1 MNASLVF
8 YIGKKL
14 AHFVKEFEAYSPEVG
29 EFDAENDSRGVVIE
43 SPVFPD
49 DPAKHIYIDFG
60 EEFVLYW
67 NGWHTSYS
75 PEDFWYDILVSQL
88 HKILSGDALSAV
100 VTDEKGN
107 VVMSTVFEA
116 KNTLS
121 SAEDIFIHSS
131 TPDFVKKDL
140 REKASLCTVTA
151 WTGESYTLPI
161 K

>member
-1 MNASLVF
+1 MNAQLVF

-67 NGWHTSYS
+67 NDWHTSYS

-100 VTDEKGN
+100 VTDANGK
-107 VVMSTVFEA
+107 VIASTVFDR
-116 KNTLS
+116 T
-121 SAEDIFIHSS
+121 
-131 TPDFVKKDL
+131 
-140 REKASLCTVTA
+140 KAPSNASELFTEPLPEPAAQYTVTA
-151 WTGESYTLPI
+151 WNGESYTLPI

>member
-1 MNASLVF
+1 MNAQLVF

-14 AHFVKEFEAYSPEVG
+14 AHFVKAFEAYSPEVG

-67 NGWHTSYS
+67 NSWHTSYS
-75 PEDFWYDILVSQL
+75 PEDFWYDLLVAQL

-100 VTDEKGN
+100 VTDEKGK
-107 VVMSTVFEA
+107 VIASTVFDR
-116 KNTLS
+116 T
-121 SAEDIFIHSS
+121 
-131 TPDFVKKDL
+131 
-140 REKASLCTVTA
+140 KAPSNASELFTEPIPEPAAQCTVTA
-151 WTGESYTLPI
+151 WNGESYTLPI